1 MNPPVTLT
9 YSKLS
14 NGWTSRWSFI
24 PDWMLGMNNTF
35 YTWKNGNLYKHD
47 SNILRNSFYGDIYE
61 STITTVLNESPTE
74 VKMFKT
80 LVLDSNRPWEVNLI
94 TDLEVGIIDDNFFKE
109 KEGEWY
115 SYIRR
120 PNDNTVDTRSLSLQ
134 GVGPLFSLTGT
145 TFVISGA
152 GGPGVVEK
160 VSALDRVYSV
170 DPNNNNTLTY
180 LGTVSTVN
188 VSGNSFDVSSL
199 VGPAPTQFTL
209 IVVAKNNMVESY
221 GLRGYYMQVHLTL
234 PIQYSPQDVELFSI
248 ESSVFKSYP

>member
-80 LVLDSNRPWEVNLI
+80 LVLDSNRPWEANLI

-120 PNDNTVDTRSLSLQ
+120 PNDNTVDTKSLSLQ

-145 TFVISGA
+145 LFVISGA
-152 GGPGVVEK
+152 DRIVEK
-160 VSALDRVYSV
+160 VSALDRVYAL
-170 DPNNNNTLTY
+170 DPNNNTLTY

-188 VSGNSFDVSSL
+188 VSGNSFEVSSL

>member
-35 YTWKNGNLYKHD
+35 YTWNDGNLYKHD
-47 SNILRNSFYGDIYE
+47 SNLSRNVFYGNTYE
-61 STITTVLNESPTE
+61 SKITTVLNENPTE

-80 LVLDSNRPWEVNLI
+80 LVLDSNRAWDIDLV
-94 TDLEVGIIDDNFFKE
+94 TDLEVGIIDNTYFKE

-120 PNDNTVDTRSLSLQ
+120 PNDNTVDTKSLSLQ
-134 GVGPLFSLTGT
+134 GVGVLLNLVGT
-145 TFVISGA
+145 TFTMASGS
-152 GGPGVVEK
+152 VEK
-160 VSALDRVYSV
+160 VTGSDRAYYV
-170 DPNNNNTLTY
+170 DPNNSTLVY

-188 VSGNSFDVSSL
+188 TYANSFDVSSL
-199 VGPAPTQFTL
+199 AGPIPTPNSL
-209 IVVAKNNMVESY
+209 IVVAKNNMAESY
-221 GLRGYYMQVHLTL
+221 GLRGYYMQVELTL
-234 PIQYSPQDVELFSI
+234 PILYATQDTELFAI